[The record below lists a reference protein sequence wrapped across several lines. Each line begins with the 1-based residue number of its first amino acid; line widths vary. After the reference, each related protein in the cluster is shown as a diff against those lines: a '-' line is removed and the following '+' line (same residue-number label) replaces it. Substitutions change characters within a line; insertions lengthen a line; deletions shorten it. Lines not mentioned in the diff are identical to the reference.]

1 MRCPFGCSKKI
12 ELAFLFRRSLLRVN
26 FYQPLSYRS
35 HTRCDIAAS
44 YGPVLCPN
52 FFTNDI
58 VQEIMP
64 RTPAPH
70 KSRFNDP
77 LKEATIVALKRVVDP
92 LVGLMFDAGVTVR
105 EFSQIV
111 RERAVRIAARR
122 VSKESG
128 RDSKSRVA
136 IITGLSRSEV
146 ARILA
151 SDDVSPGKR
160 SGKHP
165 ARNVLAAWFN
175 NPRFLGANGD
185 PAVLPIF
192 GKRRSFEQLVAMH
205 SRGIPVRAMLD
216 ELTQI
221 DAVEILE
228 GQRVRPKS
236 RIPILTGMTDSA
248 IAAMGER
255 TRDLLETLTNNLRRT
270 SKPLFEGT
278 ALADETD
285 LEMVSLI
292 RREIAEQGANFINS
306 ANSLLS
312 RSSVKAKRLIPRT
325 STKYRLGVTVYYFQD
340 DIEDATESNPQ
351 TTYRRRK
358 NLRRQR
364 RPTDSKGTAGAISR
378 SVTKGQ
384 L

>member
-1 MRCPFGCSKKI
+1 MFCKCAVLWSRQKLK
-12 ELAFLFRRSLLRVN
+12 LAIYSSPLLRG
-26 FYQPLSYRS
+26 
-35 HTRCDIAAS
+35 TAAS
-44 YGPVLCPN
+44 HRPILCSN

-58 VQEIMP
+58 VQEEMTRTAAP
-64 RTPAPH
+64 R

-92 LVGLMFDAGVTVR
+92 LVDLMIDAGVTVH
-105 EFSQIV
+105 EFSQIM
-111 RERAVRIAARR
+111 RESAVRTAARR
-122 VSKESG
+122 VSKETG

-136 IITGLSRSEV
+136 IITGLPRSEV
-146 ARILA
+146 ARIIK
-151 SDDVSPGKR
+151 SGNVSTSKR
-160 SGKHP
+160 LGQHP
-165 ARNVLAAWFN
+165 ARKVLAAWFDD
-175 NPRFLGANGD
+175 PRFLAPNGD

-221 DAVEILE
+221 DAVERLE
-228 GQRVRPKS
+228 DQRVKAKS
-236 RIPILTGMTDSA
+236 RIPILTGMTSSA
-248 IAAMGER
+248 IAVIGER
-255 TRDLLETLTNNLRRT
+255 TRDLLDTLTNNLRCT

-278 ALADETD
+278 ALADEID

-306 ANSLLS
+306 ANSLFS
-312 RSSVKAKRLIPRT
+312 RSSIKAKRLIAKR
-325 STKYRLGVTVYYFQD
+325 SMKYRLGVTVYYFQD
-340 DIEDATESNPQ
+340 GIDCATESEAE

-364 RPTDSKGTAGAISR
+364 RPTNNKATAGVIGR
-378 SVTKGQ
+378 SVAKGQ